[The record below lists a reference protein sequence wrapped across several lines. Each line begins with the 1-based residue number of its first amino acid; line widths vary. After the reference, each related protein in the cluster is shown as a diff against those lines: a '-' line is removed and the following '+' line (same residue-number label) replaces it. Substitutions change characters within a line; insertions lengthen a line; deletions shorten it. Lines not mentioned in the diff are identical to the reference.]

1 MKEEEQ
7 EYEITHRVYLDVD
20 IDEQRQGTALLSVL
34 LKNMQ

>member
-7 EYEITHRVYLDVD
+7 EYEITHRVFLDVD
-20 IDEQRQGTALLSVL
+20 IDDQRQGIALTSVL